1 MKFKRYLEA
10 HQEDIW
16 KANYIRYGELKKL
29 LDQILEAGAPVYV
42 PTALSLTVG
51 KKPEDVHRTPQEEF
65 FRLLEADVQRI
76 SEFTTRIASDL
87 RSQLREVLVG
97 LTGGQQHPQQQQSYG
112 ELAAGAANQGSGPD
126 AGGGGSGRPPVLLS
140 DLSDPVT
147 REHRLAAAR
156 RLGEGYLRLEKYV
169 NLNYT
174 GLQKILKKHDKLI
187 PSAPCWKFYKVHIN
201 GQPWVRG
208 DHHDIQ
214 VSLSRIFSQLHS
226 AAVAAGGGGGRGGD
240 SGPSAPGAALVGS
253 SHHKDYNNNTYWV
266 RLEDM
271 ALVKHVLMQ
280 HMAVQPPPGNSAAV
294 TADVNSGGGGAAA
307 MWAECDTASHD
318 MVNCIFLDNASLE
331 LYHNLLYG
339 RPYSTTLQL
348 RWYGSRV
355 PETIDVIRQ
364 VHREGWRP
372 EDCTEDSFPIQE
384 TRVADF
390 LNGRWTW
397 ADARKLMMP
406 NEYDNRHKHTHRHKD
421 NIQTDNQHDHNEQQ
435 PAMGE
440 GRAPGGGTDRA
451 SSNGNG
457 SGVGQTHGSAA
468 DDPAQ
473 LAKEYQLF
481 KTFTEVARLV
491 ESKGLQPIVQVHFR
505 STTFREP
512 CNDRGLRAVLEED
525 VQMLLEYAYDTTTR
539 LSYGLWRQE
548 HPADAIE
555 FPYSVFKIQ
564 RLDVDGEVPLWLRN
578 LLQSGLLKPIND
590 FSKFLHACA
599 GLLPDMVR
607 AVPQWI
613 DDEAV
618 QKSLYANVMANDELQ
633 ALLLAGHNVVAELEE
648 GVLEQTAA
656 AVTSPIRTASLP
668 ASQPRKGG
676 PKPAVGAAGP
686 TAAPQ
691 GHPRPN
697 QERTR
702 LSSFLMLFLPWK
714 KHKNRDMKART
725 GAVGGGSGS
734 SRGDGGGVAAAA
746 GESAVDSPV
755 AGADGEEG
763 EAVVKESSP
772 IIPLL
777 HSLQRTVSSRLGG
790 AAAAVQ
796 AGWQAKLLQR
806 QALQGRAYL
815 PQLIFLDPSQFLRN
829 ERIFLLWMRTA
840 ITVGG
845 IATGMLGFAASAHTD
860 PYERPTIHI
869 SETTAFILLAMAIA
883 MAGYGL
889 GAFVWRSTRFYE
901 MHPGRFDD
909 TTGALSMTVVV
920 TFALFSL
927 LICNMAD
934 LVEVLGD
941 DEGQGLGRRR
951 PGRPGAL
958 GTAEARAGLLGQQQ
972 GVGMLGRGGGAAWG
986 RA

>member
-1 MKFKRYLEA
+1 M
-10 HQEDIW
+10 
-16 KANYIRYGELKKL
+16 
-29 LDQILEAGAPVYV
+29 V
-42 PTALSLTVG
+42 
-51 KKPEDVHRTPQEEF
+51 
-65 FRLLEADVQRI
+65 
-76 SEFTTRIASDL
+76 
-87 RSQLREVLVG
+87 
-97 LTGGQQHPQQQQSYG
+97 
-112 ELAAGAANQGSGPD
+112 
-126 AGGGGSGRPPVLLS
+126 
-140 DLSDPVT
+140 
-147 REHRLAAAR
+147 
-156 RLGEGYLRLEKYV
+156 
-169 NLNYT
+169 
-174 GLQKILKKHDKLI
+174 
-187 PSAPCWKFYKVHIN
+187 
-201 GQPWVRG
+201 
-208 DHHDIQ
+208 
-214 VSLSRIFSQLHS
+214 
-226 AAVAAGGGGGRGGD
+226 
-240 SGPSAPGAALVGS
+240 GPSR
-253 SHHKDYNNNTYWV
+253 HKDYTNSTYWV
-266 RLEDM
+266 RLEDV

-280 HMAVQPPPGNSAAV
+280 HMAVLPPPSNAMTAASG
-294 TADVNSGGGGAAA
+294 SGGGGAAA
-307 MWAECDTASHD
+307 MWAECDAASRD
-318 MVNCIFLDNASLE
+318 MVNCMFLDNASLE

-397 ADARKLMMP
+397 ADARQLMMP
-406 NEYDNRHKHTHRHKD
+406 EEYDNQYKHKHRHND
-421 NIQTDNQHDHNEQQ
+421 HIQTSNQHNYDEQQ
-435 PAMGE
+435 PTPGE
-440 GRAPGGGTDRA
+440 ARTPGGRNVRSIPPTHGSSAQPLMLSDLGGGQGGDGG

-457 SGVGQTHGSAA
+457 AGQTHGSAV
-468 DDPAQ
+468 DNPAR

-512 CNDRGLRAVLEED
+512 CNDQGLKAMLEED
-525 VQMLLEYAYDTTTR
+525 VQMLLEYAYDTATR
-539 LSYGLWRQE
+539 LSYGLWRQQ

-555 FPYSVFKIQ
+555 FPYAIFKIQ
-564 RLDVDGEVPLWLRN
+564 RPDVGGEVPLWLHQ
-578 LLQSGLLKPIND
+578 LLQSQVLKPIND

-618 QKSLYANVMANDELQ
+618 QKSLYANVMANEELQ

-656 AVTSPIRTASLP
+656 AVTSPARTASMP
-668 ASQPRKGG
+668 PSVQRKGA
-676 PKPAVGAAGP
+676 PKPAAPSGP

-691 GHPRPN
+691 DRPHSK
-697 QERTR
+697 QQRKTLRT
-702 LSSFLMLFLPWK
+702 SSMPLK
-714 KHKNRDMKART
+714 RNEHKASGMRARAADRDNSGGVGATAVMPAEDDVVEAT
-725 GAVGGGSGS
+725 GPADPVGGS
-734 SRGDGGGVAAAA
+734 D
-746 GESAVDSPV
+746 
-755 AGADGEEG
+755 EEDA
-763 EAVVKESSP
+763 EAVVEDSSP
-772 IIPLL
+772 VIPLL

-790 AAAAVQ
+790 AAAALQ

-806 QALQGRAYL
+806 QALQGRAYQ

-845 IATGMLGFAASAHTD
+845 IATGMFGFAASAHTD

-869 SETTAFILLAMAIA
+869 SETTAFVLLAMAIA

-889 GAFVWRSTRFYE
+889 GAFVWRSSRFYE

-920 TFALFSL
+920 TFALFTL

-934 LVEVLGD
+934 LMEVLGD
-941 DEGQGLGRRR
+941 DEGQGLGGGKS
-951 PGRPGAL
+951 GRPGGLAA
-958 GTAEARAGLLGQQQ
+958 AEARRGLLGQQQ
-972 GVGMLGRGGGAAWG
+972 GVGLWGRGGRAAWG

>member
-1 MKFKRYLEA
+1 MR
-10 HQEDIW
+10 
-16 KANYIRYGELKKL
+16 
-29 LDQILEAGAPVYV
+29 
-42 PTALSLTVG
+42 LTVLKAAAG
-51 KKPEDVHRTPQEEF
+51 LRPGTGRKIVMLRAAG
-65 FRLLEADVQRI
+65 RWLRVLLG
-76 SEFTTRIASDL
+76 RIASEL

-97 LTGGQQHPQQQQSYG
+97 LTSGQQQQPQQQQPQSYG
-112 ELAAGAANQGSGPD
+112 EVSAGAADQGPGPEE
-126 AGGGGSGRPPVLLS
+126 GGGGRPPVLLS

-147 REHRLAAAR
+147 REHWLAAAR

-226 AAVAAGGGGGRGGD
+226 AAVAAGGGGGGGD
-240 SGPSAPGAALVGS
+240 SGPSTSGAALMGS

-266 RLEDM
+266 RLEDV

-280 HMAVQPPPGNSAAV
+280 HMAVQPPPGNSAAT
-294 TADVNSGGGGAAA
+294 TAAVNSGGGGAAA
-307 MWAECDTASHD
+307 MWAECDAASQD
-318 MVNCIFLDNASLE
+318 MVNCMFLDNASLE

-406 NEYDNRHKHTHRHKD
+406 EEYDNRHKHTHRHKD
-421 NIQTDNQHDHNEQQ
+421 NIQTNNQHNHNEQQ
-435 PAMGE
+435 SAMGH
-440 GRAPGGGTDRA
+440 GRAPGGGIDRA
-451 SSNGNG
+451 SNGN
-457 SGVGQTHGSAA
+457 GVGQTHGSAA
-468 DDPAQ
+468 DDPVR

-512 CNDRGLRAVLEED
+512 CNDRGLRAMLEED

-555 FPYSVFKIQ
+555 FPYAVFKIQ
-564 RLDVDGEVPLWLRN
+564 RLDVDGEVPLWLQK

-607 AVPQWI
+607 AVPQWV

-656 AVTSPIRTASLP
+656 AVNSVIRTASLP
-668 ASQPRKGG
+668 ASQPRKGA
-676 PKPAVGAAGP
+676 PKPAAPPAAAP
-686 TAAPQ
+686 TTAPQ
-691 GHPRPN
+691 GHPRPK
-697 QERTR
+697 QERTSS
-702 LSSFLMLFLPWK
+702 SSFSMLLPWK
-714 KHKNRDMKART
+714 KHKNSDMKART
-725 GAVGGGSGS
+725 GAAAGGSSSSRDDGGGVDDMKARTGAAAGGSGS
-734 SRGDGGGVAAAA
+734 SRDDGAGVAAAA
-746 GESAVDSPV
+746 VESSEDSPV
-755 AGADGEEG
+755 ASAHEEEG
-763 EAVVKESSP
+763 EEAAGESSP

-777 HSLQRTVSSRLGG
+777 HSLQRSVSARLGG

-806 QALQGRAYL
+806 QALQGRAYQ

-920 TFALFSL
+920 TFALFTL

-934 LVEVLGD
+934 LMEVLGD

-951 PGRPGAL
+951 PGRTGGLAA
-958 GTAEARAGLLGQQQ
+958 AEARAGLLGWQQ